1 MQRGF
6 LCSPNSPR
14 LDITPRDGRLFET
27 SLRPSLDSLVG
38 FAIIE
43 LEYESVDGGRYYERE
58 KHQSR
63 QSREL
68 NLRKDIRIIKKN

>member
-14 LDITPRDGRLFET
+14 LDIMPRDGRLFET

-38 FAIIE
+38 SAVIE
-43 LEYESVDGGRYYERE
+43 LEYESTEEGTKKERSM
-58 KHQSR
+58 KPVL
-63 QSREL
+63 QSRES
-68 NLRKDIRIIKKN
+68 NLQKKTIIKK